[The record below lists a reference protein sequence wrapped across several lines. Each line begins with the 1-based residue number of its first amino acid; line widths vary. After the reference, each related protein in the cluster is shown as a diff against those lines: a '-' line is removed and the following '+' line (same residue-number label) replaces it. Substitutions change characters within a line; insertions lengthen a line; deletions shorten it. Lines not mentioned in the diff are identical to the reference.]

1 MYIYS
6 RETIKNSEI
15 IGDKMLLTYLYEDEE
30 KVTSLI
36 NKLDNRGFKA
46 V

>member
-30 KVTSLI
+30 KVSSLI
-36 NKLDNRGFKA
+36 KKLDNRGLKT